1 MLPFGGQGSNQ
12 TIEDG
17 GALGFLLEGVLEAA
31 DVSNR
36 LLLFG
41 KVSRKRASRVQIL
54 SKVRIDKE
62 KEVQQELK
70 LYTEVTESGK
80 LGCLSQSCQYVY
92 LC

>member
-1 MLPFGGQGSNQ
+1 MLPFDGQGSNQ

-31 DVSNR
+31 AVSNR

-41 KVSRKRASRVQIL
+41 KVRRKRASRVQIL

-70 LYTEVTESGK
+70 LYAEANESGK
-80 LGCLSQSCQYVY
+80 LGCLSQSCQCIY